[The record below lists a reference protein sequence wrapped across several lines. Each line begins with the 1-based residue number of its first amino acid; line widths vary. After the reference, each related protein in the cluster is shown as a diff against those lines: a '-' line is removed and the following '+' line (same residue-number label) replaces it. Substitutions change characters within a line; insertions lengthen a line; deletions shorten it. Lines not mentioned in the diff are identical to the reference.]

1 MLDPFNYEKVM
12 RYLTWTFILII
23 FMIVTGLAVAGEQV
37 LHSKIKTISP
47 DKVDGQYCYVKIE
60 IVQEGNTITKREV
73 LECADG
79 KRGIE
84 TPGYWELFA
93 QFYYRDV
100 STPEYCRYYSRDK
113 HAFKTPGKVCLML
126 NGEWEVR

>member
-1 MLDPFNYEKVM
+1 MKKIV
-12 RYLTWTFILII
+12 III
-23 FMIVTGLAVAGEQV
+23 FLLVLTSVVINMATAGEKI
-37 LHSKIKTISP
+37 LYSKVKTIEP
-47 DKVDGQYCYVKIE
+47 GEVNGQYCFVKVI
-60 IVQEGNTITKREV
+60 IKQEGENIVKEEV

-79 KRGIE
+79 KKGIE

-100 STPEYCRYYSRDK
+100 SAPEYCRYYSRPN
-113 HAFKTPGKVCLML
+113 HVFKSPGKTCLKI

>member
-1 MLDPFNYEKVM
+1 MKKIV
-12 RYLTWTFILII
+12 III
-23 FMIVTGLAVAGEQV
+23 FLLVLTSIVINLATAGEKI
-37 LHSKIKTISP
+37 LYSKVKTIEP
-47 DKVDGQYCYVKIE
+47 GEVNGQYCFVKVI
-60 IVQEGNTITKREV
+60 IKQEGENIVKEEV

-79 KRGIE
+79 KKGIE

-100 STPEYCRYYSRDK
+100 SAPEYCRYYSRPN
-113 HAFKTPGKVCLML
+113 HVFKSPGKTCLKI

>member
-1 MLDPFNYEKVM
+1 MLDPFGNM
-12 RYLTWTFILII
+12 RKYLVWSFILII
-23 FMIVTGLAVAGEQV
+23 FLIVSGIAVAGEQI
-37 LHSKIKTISP
+37 LHSKIKTIEP
-47 DKVDGQYCYVKIE
+47 NEVNGQYCYVKVE
-60 IVQEGNTITKREV
+60 IVQEGDTITKREI

-100 STPEYCRYYSRDK
+100 STPEYCRYYSRNK
-113 HAFKTPGKVCLML
+113 HAFKSPGKVCLMV

>member
-1 MLDPFNYEKVM
+1 MKKIV
-12 RYLTWTFILII
+12 III
-23 FMIVTGLAVAGEQV
+23 FLLVLTSIVINMATAGEKI
-37 LHSKIKTISP
+37 LYSKVKTIEP
-47 DKVDGQYCYVKIE
+47 GEVNGQYCFVKVI
-60 IVQEGNTITKREV
+60 IKQEGENIVKEEV

-79 KRGIE
+79 KKGIE

-100 STPEYCRYYSRDK
+100 SAPEYCRYYSRPN
-113 HAFKTPGKVCLML
+113 HVFKSPGKTCLKI

>member
-1 MLDPFNYEKVM
+1 MLDPFGNM
-12 RYLTWTFILII
+12 RKYLVWSFILII
-23 FMIVTGLAVAGEQV
+23 FLIVSGIAVAGEQV
-37 LHSKIKTISP
+37 LHSKIKTIEP
-47 DKVDGQYCYVKIE
+47 DEVNGQYCYGKIE
-60 IVQEGNTITKREV
+60 IVQEGVTITKREI

-79 KRGIE
+79 KKGIE

-100 STPEYCRYYSRDK
+100 STPEYCRYYSRNK
-113 HAFKTPGKVCLML
+113 HAFKSPGKVCLMV

>member
-23 FMIVTGLAVAGEQV
+23 FMVVTGLAVAGEQV